1 MRLVIRWLITA
12 LALVI
17 AAAIVPGIEIR
28 EQNAWV
34 TVLVMAAVFGLVNAF
49 VRPILTL
56 LSCPLIL
63 VTLGLFLLVINAA
76 ALMLASWISVN
87 WLRQGFYVD
96 GFWPALLGSIVVSIV
111 SFVASLVIGDAASD
125 RPEHA

>member
-63 VTLGLFLLVINAA
+63 VTLGLFLLVINAV

-87 WLRQGFYVD
+87 WFRQGFYVD

>member
-63 VTLGLFLLVINAA
+63 VTLGLFLLVINAV